1 MSWAMLGMLRYNFG
15 VPWVQRDHYVHCIEL
30 RNVLAVF
37 GCSWASLAA
46 GAVSAAS
53 QSVFGESGQMIP
65 PLQAVYTAWALGPA
79 YTPSSLLAQSVEFV
93 RSFPRLTITRYRI
106 RSSYG

>member
-1 MSWAMLGMLRYNFG
+1 MYIVG
-15 VPWVQRDHYVHCIEL
+15 VPWVERDHYVQCIEL

-53 QSVFGESGQMIP
+53 HSVFGENGRVIP
-65 PLQAVYTAWALGPA
+65 PLQAVYTARALGPS
-79 YTPSSLLAQSVEFV
+79 YIPSSL
-93 RSFPRLTITRYRI
+93 
-106 RSSYG
+106 

>member
-1 MSWAMLGMLRYNFG
+1 MDNARRLRYIVG
-15 VPWVQRDHYVHCIEL
+15 VQWVERNHYVQCIEL

-53 QSVFGESGQMIP
+53 HSVFGESGRMIP
-65 PLQAVYTAWALGPA
+65 PLQAVYIAWALGPA
-79 YTPSSLLAQSVEFV
+79 YPPSSL
-93 RSFPRLTITRYRI
+93 
-106 RSSYG
+106 